1 MSIYEDSP
9 QALYPPDRS
18 VGGLHFV
25 GQDSPVKGL
34 RIVEMEWL
42 PGRGVWKW
50 ERFTYGPTEL
60 SQNSWIY
67 LDAVP
72 EIASETALVST

>member
-9 QALYPPDRS
+9 PPLYPPDRS
-18 VGGLHFV
+18 VGGLHFI

-42 PGRGVWKW
+42 PRRGAWKW
-50 ERFTYGPTEL
+50 EKFTYGPAEL
-60 SQNSWIY
+60 ACNSWIY
-67 LDAVP
+67 LDQVP
-72 EIASETALVST
+72 EVAPEAAPASP